1 MIYTD
6 CFSYVFYLEQR
17 VAVLEEHLERNG
29 IAIPRADDVTLDD
42 RVRKMETAKAPGTAN
57 DNPQRTLSENDEVRD
72 QSPVEDDM
80 NKLVD
85 EVRMVPTQ
93 GTSDPHYLGSASGIS
108 FARVVFAAIRSSV
121 SGASTGSNQPK
132 TASNYAKSSM
142 RDSFFGLHSRPSS
155 GKAPFPHKELAMR
168 LVDLYFN
175 HANAQL
181 PILHR
186 DQFLA
191 QVERVYSEDESMRSP
206 RDLYMLNIVFA
217 IGAGVVLGDS
227 GPFRSLP
234 SDLSPE
240 SGSPPSSKKRRLPS
254 QQAKPE
260 EYHAS
265 AIVHLGSF
273 LGSNLTS
280 DSRDGFGSGLEEL
293 QAVLLLASFALLRP
307 VAPGLWYIVGVA
319 VRLAIDLGLHH
330 EEGVGVDESSAAD
343 HPTDTLESPDSRELF
358 YQRQGRQSLR

>member
-1 MIYTD
+1 MLII
-6 CFSYVFYLEQR
+6 FSYVFYLEQR
-17 VAVLEEHLERNG
+17 INLLEQHLERNG
-29 IAIPRADDVTLDD
+29 IDVPPADDVTLHDD
-42 RVRKMETAKAPGTAN
+42 VRKAPLDAIL
-57 DNPQRTLSENDEVRD
+57 DRKKTLSENSEVKDE
-72 QSPVEDDM
+72 SPVEDDV
-80 NKLVD
+80 NQLVD
-85 EVRMVPTQ
+85 EVRMVSTQ

-121 SGASTGSNQPK
+121 SGSSTGSSHSKPAN
-132 TASNYAKSSM
+132 NYAKSTM
-142 RDSFFGLHSRPSS
+142 RDSFFGLHARPTI
-155 GKAPFPHKELAMR
+155 GKAPFPPKELAMK

-175 HANAQL
+175 YANPQH

-186 DQFLA
+186 DQFLS
-191 QVERVYSEDESMRSP
+191 QVERVYREEESLRSP

-227 GPFRSLP
+227 DAFRSLP
-234 SDLSPE
+234 SGSSPE
-240 SGSPPSSKKRRLPS
+240 LESPSSSKKRRLPS

-273 LGSNLTS
+273 LGSNPTN

-330 EEGVGVDESSAAD
+330 EEGVGIDESSAAD
-343 HPTDTLESPDSRELF
+343 HPTDALETSESREVL
-358 YQRQGRQSLR
+358 YQRQKRRSIK